1 MTRYKFLLHI
11 ILISFIKSQT
21 ASDAIRLIEN
31 EVGYGARSLALGGA
45 YTAMGNDHSG
55 MYWNPA
61 GLANINNGSIYIET
75 HNNNSL
81 NRTTYLN
88 QATSTPLR
96 LSRINGLGIIIPI
109 PTVRGSLV
117 FGMGYNRIKHY
128 DGLMK
133 FSGFSSEDN
142 GLKFPITV
150 DGNQESH
157 FFSQNVNRSETV
169 SSIGTMDQL
178 TFSFGI
184 ALSPNLSGGLSLS
197 RVTSEE
203 KYDFEFNQNDIQNK
217 FTEFPKDFNN
227 YELIQSLD
235 TESKAWQIKGGL
247 KFILSNWF
255 LMGVSLSLPYTISV
269 IERHGTS
276 EVLTFDNGDSS
287 DAIESGYYDYKIKA
301 PMIIDFGGAFTF
313 EAISLS
319 SSFRIIDW
327 S

>member
-1 MTRYKFLLHI
+1 MTRYKFLLYI
-11 ILISFIKSQT
+11 LLISFIKSQT

-61 GLANINNGSIYIET
+61 GLANINNGSVCIET

-157 FFSQNVNRSETV
+157 F
-169 SSIGTMDQL
+169 
-178 TFSFGI
+178 
-184 ALSPNLSGGLSLS
+184 
-197 RVTSEE
+197 
-203 KYDFEFNQNDIQNK
+203 
-217 FTEFPKDFNN
+217 
-227 YELIQSLD
+227 
-235 TESKAWQIKGGL
+235 
-247 KFILSNWF
+247 
-255 LMGVSLSLPYTISV
+255 
-269 IERHGTS
+269 
-276 EVLTFDNGDSS
+276 
-287 DAIESGYYDYKIKA
+287 
-301 PMIIDFGGAFTF
+301 IIT
-313 EAISLS
+313 LN
-319 SSFRIIDW
+319 
-327 S
+327 

>member
-227 YELIQSLD
+227 YDLID
-235 TESKAWQIKGGL
+235 
-247 KFILSNWF
+247 
-255 LMGVSLSLPYTISV
+255 
-269 IERHGTS
+269 
-276 EVLTFDNGDSS
+276 
-287 DAIESGYYDYKIKA
+287 
-301 PMIIDFGGAFTF
+301 
-313 EAISLS
+313 
-319 SSFRIIDW
+319 
-327 S
+327 

>member
-75 HNNNSL
+75 HNNHSL

-128 DGLMK
+128 DG
-133 FSGFSSEDN
+133 S
-142 GLKFPITV
+142 
-150 DGNQESH
+150 
-157 FFSQNVNRSETV
+157 V
-169 SSIGTMDQL
+169 SYTHL
-178 TFSFGI
+178 T
-184 ALSPNLSGGLSLS
+184 LP
-197 RVTSEE
+197 T
-203 KYDFEFNQNDIQNK
+203 
-217 FTEFPKDFNN
+217 
-227 YELIQSLD
+227 
-235 TESKAWQIKGGL
+235 KA
-247 KFILSNWF
+247 
-255 LMGVSLSLPYTISV
+255 
-269 IERHGTS
+269 
-276 EVLTFDNGDSS
+276 
-287 DAIESGYYDYKIKA
+287 
-301 PMIIDFGGAFTF
+301 
-313 EAISLS
+313 
-319 SSFRIIDW
+319 
-327 S
+327 